1 MLLKLI
7 KTRSFISG
15 SHCEVWEINHL
26 TGNRLLGE
34 VFVLNEHLPL
44 ELIYR
49 VTISLRGICIQGRH
63 CGWQWK
69 SESRVRQQAREDQ
82 TTPLI
87 GKSDLCLRSPHS
99 KQPTASVYSGDPD
112 EIEKA
117 VTDYLRTIQECRE
130 EIRIEVC
137 QPTPD
142 LPGYPEVDYHPK
154 DAPIVLID
162 DLPEDERPEEP
173 VIIPLYD

>member
-7 KTRSFISG
+7 KTRQYISG
-15 SHCEVWEINHL
+15 SYCEVWEINHE

-49 VTISLRGICIQGRH
+49 VTVTRSGICIQGRH
-63 CGWQWK
+63 CGWR
-69 SESRVRQQAREDQ
+69 RVRQQDRKDQ

-87 GKSDLCLRSPHS
+87 GEGDLCLRSPHHNFPS
-99 KQPTASVYSGDPD
+99 CVGDPGD
-112 EIEKA
+112 VEDITA
-117 VTDYLRTIQECRE
+117 YLREVQKTGE

-137 QPTPD
+137 EPEPD
-142 LPGYPEVDYHPK
+142 LPGYPEVDFHPGSFGEEFT
-154 DAPIVLID
+154 PIIVPLRE
-162 DLPEDERPEEP
+162 EDFE
-173 VIIPLYD
+173 

>member
-7 KTRSFISG
+7 KTRQFISG

-49 VTISLRGICIQGRH
+49 LTVTKSGICFAGRH
-63 CGWQWK
+63 CGWMWQ
-69 SESRVRQQAREDQ
+69 SER
-82 TTPLI
+82 L
-87 GKSDLCLRSPHS
+87 
-99 KQPTASVYSGDPD
+99 
-112 EIEKA
+112 EIA
-117 VTDYLRTIQECRE
+117 VTEYLKVVQECRE

-137 QPTPD
+137 EPKPN
-142 LPGYPEVDYHPK
+142 LPGYPEVDYNP
-154 DAPIVLID
+154 D
-162 DLPEDERPEEP
+162 DYPE
-173 VIIPLYD
+173 VIGLEFDD

>member
-7 KTRSFISG
+7 KTRQFISG
-15 SHCEVWEINHL
+15 SHCEVWEINHE

-49 VTISLRGICIQGRH
+49 VTVSVRGICIQGRH
-63 CGWQWK
+63 CGWR
-69 SESRVRQQAREDQ
+69 RVRQQDRKDQ

-87 GKSDLCLRSPHS
+87 GKGDLCLRSPHS
-99 KQPTASVYSGDPD
+99 KQPSASVYSGDPGD
-112 EIEKA
+112 VEDITA
-117 VTDYLRTIQECRE
+117 YLREVQRTGE

-137 QPTPD
+137 EPEPN
-142 LPGYPEVDYHPK
+142 LPGYPEVDYHPG
-154 DAPIVLID
+154 DFGEEFTPIIVPLN
-162 DLPEDERPEEP
+162 EDFDE
-173 VIIPLYD
+173 

>member
-15 SHCEVWEINHL
+15 SHCEVWEINHV

-49 VTISLRGICIQGRH
+49 VTVTRSGICFAGRH
-63 CGWQWK
+63 CGFQWK
-69 SESRVRQQAREDQ
+69 SEKLEVM
-82 TTPLI
+82 
-87 GKSDLCLRSPHS
+87 
-99 KQPTASVYSGDPD
+99 
-112 EIEKA
+112 

-137 QPTPD
+137 QPEPN
-142 LPGYPEVDYHPK
+142 LPGYPEVDFHP
-154 DAPIVLID
+154 D
-162 DLPEDERPEEP
+162 DYP
-173 VIIPLYD
+173 VIIGIE

>member
-15 SHCEVWEINHL
+15 SHCEVWEINHE

-49 VTISLRGICIQGRH
+49 VTVTIRGICIQGRH
-63 CGWQWK
+63 CGWQWE
-69 SESRVRQQAREDQ
+69 SER
-82 TTPLI
+82 L
-87 GKSDLCLRSPHS
+87 
-99 KQPTASVYSGDPD
+99 
-112 EIEKA
+112 EIA
-117 VTDYLRTIQECRE
+117 VTEYLKVVQECHE

-137 QPTPD
+137 EPTPN
-142 LPGYPEVDYHPK
+142 LPGYPEVDFHPESFGEEFTPIIVPLRDLRDK
-154 DAPIVLID
+154 DFY
-162 DLPEDERPEEP
+162 E
-173 VIIPLYD
+173 

>member
-7 KTRSFISG
+7 KTRSYISG

-49 VTISLRGICIQGRH
+49 VTVTRCGICFAGRH
-63 CGWQWK
+63 CGWIWE
-69 SESRVRQQAREDQ
+69 SERVE
-82 TTPLI
+82 
-87 GKSDLCLRSPHS
+87 
-99 KQPTASVYSGDPD
+99 VV
-112 EIEKA
+112 

-137 QPTPD
+137 EPEPD

-154 DAPIVLID
+154 DAPIVLMD
-162 DLPEDERPEEP
+162 DLPEDERPEP
-173 VIIPLYD
+173 IIIPLYD

>member
-44 ELIYR
+44 ELIHR
-49 VTISLRGICIQGRH
+49 VTVSFRGICIQGRH
-63 CGWQWK
+63 CGWQWE
-69 SESRVRQQAREDQ
+69 SEKLEVM
-82 TTPLI
+82 
-87 GKSDLCLRSPHS
+87 
-99 KQPTASVYSGDPD
+99 
-112 EIEKA
+112 

-137 QPTPD
+137 TPEPN

-173 VIIPLYD
+173 VIIPLYA

>member
-7 KTRSFISG
+7 KTRPFISG
-15 SHCEVWEINHL
+15 THCEIWEMNPLI
-26 TGNRLLGE
+26 GNRLLGE

-49 VTISLRGICIQGRH
+49 LTINCRGICIQGRH
-63 CGWQWK
+63 CGWQWQ
-69 SESRVRQQAREDQ
+69 SELREIAI
-82 TTPLI
+82 T
-87 GKSDLCLRSPHS
+87 
-99 KQPTASVYSGDPD
+99 
-112 EIEKA
+112 E
-117 VTDYLRTIQECRE
+117 YLRTIQECHE

-137 QPTPD
+137 EPTPN

-154 DAPIVLID
+154 DAPIVLMD

-173 VIIPLYD
+173 MYEMDFE

>member
-49 VTISLRGICIQGRH
+49 VTVTRSGICFAGRH
-63 CGWQWK
+63 CGFQWD
-69 SESRVRQQAREDQ
+69 SQRLE
-82 TTPLI
+82 T
-87 GKSDLCLRSPHS
+87 
-99 KQPTASVYSGDPD
+99 
-112 EIEKA
+112 A
-117 VTDYLRTIQECRE
+117 VTEYLKVVQECRE

-137 QPTPD
+137 EPEPN
-142 LPGYPEVDYHPK
+142 LPGYPEVDYNP
-154 DAPIVLID
+154 DDYPIVFC
-162 DLPEDERPEEP
+162 EC
-173 VIIPLYD
+173 